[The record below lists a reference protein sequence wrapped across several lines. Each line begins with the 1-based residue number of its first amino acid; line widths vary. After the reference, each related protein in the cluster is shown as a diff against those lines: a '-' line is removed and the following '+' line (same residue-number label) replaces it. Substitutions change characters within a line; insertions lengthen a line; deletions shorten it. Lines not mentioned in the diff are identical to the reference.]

1 MIYKLKN
8 NISEGYKNLKKT
20 ILGKEFSW
28 YYYPASVENSN
39 NPNNEYKNTL
49 SLGLV
54 YLESQE

>member
-28 YYYPASVENSN
+28 YYYPASVENCY
-39 NPNNEYKNTL
+39 NPNNEYNNTYF
-49 SLGLV
+49 LGHVFL
-54 YLESQE
+54 Q